1 MNLVR
6 PPTDAAIRAYRRS
19 HYVAPGLDVRI
30 GRPPRGWPLPGA
42 SIVLLSACNP
52 SGRRL
57 SAGLNAWRM
66 SRLEVCLDSFPY
78 LRGEGRLG
86 RWSETLFAVAMPLRR
101 ACVVARRFGQNAVVA
116 LAPNHA
122 ARLVWLA

>member
-1 MNLVR
+1 MNRVR
-6 PPTDAAIRAYRRS
+6 PPTAAAIRAYRRS

-30 GRPPRGWPLPGA
+30 GSRPRGWPLPGA
-42 SIVLLSACNP
+42 SIVLLGACNP

-57 SAGLNAWRM
+57 PTGRNAKRM
-66 SRLEVCLDSFPY
+66 SRLETCLDSFPH
-78 LRGEGRLG
+78 LCGEGRLG
-86 RWSETLFAVAMPLRR
+86 RWSEALFAVAMPLRR
-101 ACVVARRFGQNAVVA
+101 ACVLARRFGQNAVVA